1 MEIRNQGRGLHAR
14 EIPGLAKLRGLP
26 HEWYAFTNLEL
37 SIGPGQYREIDIV
50 MVIEDRVLLVD
61 LKDWNGRI
69 TSGDGRWY
77 LGDRDM
83 GISPVEKIR
92 GNARK
97 VAEIFKT
104 HLRNS
109 KERHSSTQPK
119 LLPPLFQGIVVQ
131 SGKAPL
137 DEIAG
142 NETNGAFMLDEFV
155 SFVRD
160 ANLRSKR
167 LNVPQFIDKEIP
179 LTGNDSLWRTVFE
192 RFFNAAGGQF
202 KPGKRRYG
210 SYRAVSDQPTFK
222 HSSDAYAEFEVEDEN
237 AANAKGL
244 LRRWDFSKLEGRFQ
258 TETGRN
264 EIAGRERKV
273 IAYLNDRNPNIGT
286 MVLQP
291 KVDDV
296 ERSVGYWEIFE
307 TRRRLKRL
315 PDFIASEA
323 LHLSKTNR
331 IELVRQFLARVKA
344 IHEQSAAHLDLGP
357 HSVWLEAPSVVRI
370 SHLLAARFPDVES
383 LGEHRYKFLS
393 AARTPE
399 DVAGQTSDP
408 RSKDCFL
415 AGIVAHQLLFN
426 VTPATE
432 NADHPPAWDSSVD
445 ESNTFPAL
453 HGWFGKSLSW
463 NSGERFVDAGVMLD
477 AFNLACTEPP
487 TSGEVLARLES
498 FRSWKTQR
506 QVFSDLPCE
515 REISVDDNREIW
527 LSKHDGRP
535 VLVKMWKRAA
545 WGDQQTELPRLLD
558 FLDKAETLRLSPPP
572 GCVPI
577 RKVCWMPDAIV
588 LLRDWID
595 VSTLAEV
602 IEAKTGALASETGS
616 VRLLK
621 QLSELV
627 VTLHK
632 SGIAHG
638 DLKPSNVLVST
649 DGEAAPL
656 LIDYIDFSAGPDG
669 DIVSNAY
676 APIAGDDRFCRDRF
690 AVTKIAEEVFGAY
703 GVKGMR
709 AIDIEKAIRSC
720 RIGPPENATLL
731 PLIDSFETILAPPA
745 NVARPKLTLSI
756 KNAEVGPLL
765 SDEGVFGLRF
775 AKGSPIL
782 FIRGASEEIGI
793 RLNDQGRP
801 TVAWRKSLEQ
811 KQISSIS
818 RHEFARI
825 ELDVEVRS
833 STHID
838 LSEANLVLD
847 DARFREAW
855 HARTKGDDATTGV
868 PEEGT
873 EAVDASGD
881 FAEDALAEAVEG
893 EHPVDEVAV
902 PVLWRALIT
911 AEEELT
917 IEGTTAG
924 DSAFRRDRGRHVAR
938 FELEQGTLDFNR
950 EDMVFVERL
959 GRKGTWRELGI
970 LDIERSTPSLISID
984 ATRRNPAARDGLI
997 ADETRLRFKSHF
1009 ETTSRTRREAATTRI
1024 LSRQSAVPDLIDH
1037 FDPQCLSS
1045 PSVHPKIVE
1054 ADEIKSLYGLNDTQA
1069 EAFEHLTRV
1078 QPVGLLQGPPGTGK
1092 TRFIGALVHFA
1103 LTRKLAR
1110 NVLVASQSNDAVNNA
1125 AEAILALFDPNDGQP
1140 SIVRVGQ
1147 EGSVSERLLPH
1158 HSGRVEASF
1167 KHRLE
1172 ADLKSRMRLIGS
1184 TLGISSAA
1192 SDQLTFVNHT
1202 VRPVVER
1209 YQELLRSGLG
1219 SEDNRLRGLRQ
1230 TMVRMGAKIG
1240 LADRDVE
1247 SGLGENHLLESMVRH
1262 VALEHSITNYDALGR
1277 FGSVTKLAR
1286 DFCGS
1291 VSTRERSFE
1300 TFLAGTRQ
1308 IVAGTCVGLGRS
1320 SLGLTKTPF
1329 DLVVVDEA
1337 ARCTASELAVPLQS
1351 GRWIVLVG
1359 DQAQLEPQ
1367 HKPEVVRE
1375 VAATTNLS
1383 KRDIMRS
1390 DFERMFLSGYGR
1402 EAGRQ
1407 LTQQYRMLAPIGRMV
1422 SASFYSQALTHERSK
1437 PIIDPSAYPES
1448 LGKVVTWVATDSGR
1462 ARSYQKP
1469 DPDGGSSLINP
1480 VEADAILALLKLW
1493 DAHRPFRAYLDRQ
1506 DPRAHTIGI
1515 VCMYAAQ
1522 RDLIRHRLRIAG
1534 FSEPMR
1540 SNIVVGTVDSYQGKQ
1555 NPIVILSLVRN
1566 NDDGQV
1572 EFGRATIKQG
1582 FMARPNRINVAISRA
1597 MDRLIVVGARS
1608 RWPTGGPMHRVAEA
1622 FARELQ
1628 TNHARLLDAARL
1640 GGDISS
1646 RREHQRKPGHS
1657 KKRKMAKHDRK

>member
-1 MEIRNQGRGLHAR
+1 
-14 EIPGLAKLRGLP
+14 
-26 HEWYAFTNLEL
+26 
-37 SIGPGQYREIDIV
+37 
-50 MVIEDRVLLVD
+50 
-61 LKDWNGRI
+61 
-69 TSGDGRWY
+69 
-77 LGDRDM
+77 
-83 GISPVEKIR
+83 
-92 GNARK
+92 
-97 VAEIFKT
+97 
-104 HLRNS
+104 
-109 KERHSSTQPK
+109 
-119 LLPPLFQGIVVQ
+119 
-131 SGKAPL
+131 
-137 DEIAG
+137 
-142 NETNGAFMLDEFV
+142 
-155 SFVRD
+155 
-160 ANLRSKR
+160 
-167 LNVPQFIDKEIP
+167 
-179 LTGNDSLWRTVFE
+179 
-192 RFFNAAGGQF
+192 
-202 KPGKRRYG
+202 
-210 SYRAVSDQPTFK
+210 
-222 HSSDAYAEFEVEDEN
+222 
-237 AANAKGL
+237 
-244 LRRWDFSKLEGRFQ
+244 
-258 TETGRN
+258 
-264 EIAGRERKV
+264 
-273 IAYLNDRNPNIGT
+273 

-315 PDFIASEA
+315 PDFVASEA

-399 DVAGQTSDP
+399 DVPGQTSDP

-426 VTPATE
+426 VSPATE
-432 NADHPPAWDSSVD
+432 NAGHPPTWDSSVD

-453 HGWFGKSLSW
+453 HDWFEKSLSW
-463 NSGERFVDAGVMLD
+463 NSGERFVDAVVMLD
-477 AFNLACTEPP
+477 AFNLACTESPS
-487 TSGEVLARLES
+487 SGEVLARLER

-506 QVFSDLPCE
+506 QVCVDLPGE

-527 LSKHDGRP
+527 LSKHEGRP
-535 VLVKMWKRAA
+535 VLVKMWKRAG

-558 FLDKAETLRLSPPP
+558 FLDKAEALRLSPPP

-602 IEAKTGALASETGS
+602 IEAKASAFSSEIGC
-616 VRLLK
+616 VQFLK
-621 QLSELV
+621 QRCELV

-638 DLKPSNVLVST
+638 DLKPSNILVSPGADT
-649 DGEAAPL
+649 APL
-656 LIDYIDFSAGPDG
+656 LIDYIDFSAGSDG
-669 DIVSNAY
+669 DIVSNTY
-676 APIAGDDRFCRDRF
+676 SPIAGGDRFCRDRF
-690 AVTKIAEEVFGAY
+690 AVTKIAEDVFDACGI
-703 GVKGMR
+703 KGMR

-731 PLIDSFETILAPPA
+731 PLIDGLETIRVPSAGG
-745 NVARPKLTLSI
+745 ARPKLPLSS

-775 AKGSPIL
+775 AKESRIL

-793 RLNDQGRP
+793 RLNEQVQP
-801 TVAWRKSLEQ
+801 TGVTWRQSLEQ
-811 KQISSIS
+811 KRISLVS
-818 RHEFARI
+818 RHEFARFEI
-825 ELDVEVRS
+825 DVEVRL
-833 STHID
+833 STHTD
-838 LSEANLVLD
+838 LSEIAVILN

-855 HARTKGDDATTGV
+855 DARTRGHDATAEV
-868 PEEGT
+868 AEEGA

-881 FAEDALAEAVEG
+881 FAEDALAEAVDVEQSAG
-893 EHPVDEVAV
+893 EVAV
-902 PVLWRALIT
+902 PAVWQARIT

-924 DSAFRRDRGRHVAR
+924 DSTFRRDRGRHVSV

-950 EDMVFVERL
+950 EDMIFVERID
-959 GRKGTWRELGI
+959 RTGTWRELGL
-970 LDIERSTPSLISID
+970 LDVERSTPSLVSID
-984 ATRRNPAARDGLI
+984 ASRRNPDARDGLI
-997 ADETRLRFKSHF
+997 SDETRLRFKSHF

-1037 FDPQCLSS
+1037 FDPRCFSS
-1045 PSVHPKIVE
+1045 PSLHSKIVE

-1125 AEAILALFDPNDGQP
+1125 AEAILALFDPNAGQP

-1147 EGSVSERLLPH
+1147 EGSVPERLLPH
-1158 HSGRVEASF
+1158 HSGRAEASF

-1192 SDQLTFVNHT
+1192 SDQLTFVYHT

-1209 YQELLRSGLG
+1209 YQELLRSGLS

-1240 LADRDVE
+1240 FADRDVE
-1247 SGLGENHLLESMVRH
+1247 SGLGENHLLDSIVQH

-1300 TFLAGTRQ
+1300 TFRAGTRQ

-1329 DLVVVDEA
+1329 DLVVVDEP
-1337 ARCTASELAVPLQS
+1337 ARCTARHLAAPL
-1351 GRWIVLVG
+1351 
-1359 DQAQLEPQ
+1359 
-1367 HKPEVVRE
+1367 H
-1375 VAATTNLS
+1375 
-1383 KRDIMRS
+1383 
-1390 DFERMFLSGYGR
+1390 
-1402 EAGRQ
+1402 
-1407 LTQQYRMLAPIGRMV
+1407 
-1422 SASFYSQALTHERSK
+1422 
-1437 PIIDPSAYPES
+1437 
-1448 LGKVVTWVATDSGR
+1448 
-1462 ARSYQKP
+1462 
-1469 DPDGGSSLINP
+1469 
-1480 VEADAILALLKLW
+1480 
-1493 DAHRPFRAYLDRQ
+1493 
-1506 DPRAHTIGI
+1506 
-1515 VCMYAAQ
+1515 
-1522 RDLIRHRLRIAG
+1522 
-1534 FSEPMR
+1534 
-1540 SNIVVGTVDSYQGKQ
+1540 
-1555 NPIVILSLVRN
+1555 
-1566 NDDGQV
+1566 
-1572 EFGRATIKQG
+1572 
-1582 FMARPNRINVAISRA
+1582 
-1597 MDRLIVVGARS
+1597 
-1608 RWPTGGPMHRVAEA
+1608 
-1622 FARELQ
+1622 
-1628 TNHARLLDAARL
+1628 
-1640 GGDISS
+1640 
-1646 RREHQRKPGHS
+1646 
-1657 KKRKMAKHDRK
+1657 